1 MSVIDVFLS
10 ISVGRDA
17 KGAIVSQ
24 HPHIKLILSDI
35 DGTML
40 PYGQRLVSA
49 RTRAAMHAAL
59 DAGIHVGPASGRG
72 ISHVTPTFAGDEALM
87 ATALGTNGMQV
98 YLDGRLIHEEHL
110 DHDALAHVAQAIHG
124 MPGVGAIVFD
134 GGTPLLVE
142 GTREDLAQSFPVY
155 AEQALDHKGIPS
167 FPVVKMNVFN
177 AGGPD
182 RTRELFDLLVQEV
195 PELDFNI
202 PMPGFLN
209 ITPVGYSKASG
220 IDILCEALGIALDQV
235 VTFGDGGND
244 LEMIAHVPNG
254 VAVAGAVPEVAAAAR
269 WHLGP
274 CEDEVVAFAIEALAA
289 GEWPFVA

>member
-1 MSVIDVFLS
+1 MTSHS
-10 ISVGRDA
+10 N
-17 KGAIVSQ
+17 
-24 HPHIKLILSDI
+24 IKLILSDI

-40 PYGQRLVSA
+40 PYGQRQVSA
-49 RTRAAMHAAL
+49 RMRAAMHAAL

-72 ISHVTPTFAGDEALM
+72 ISHVTPTFAGDEALT

-98 YLDGRLIHEEHL
+98 YLDGELIHEEHL
-110 DHDALAHVAQAIHG
+110 DHDALVHVTQVIHG

-142 GTREDLAQSFPVY
+142 GVREDLAESFPVY
-155 AEQALDHKGIPS
+155 AEQAIDHVGIPD
-167 FPVVKMNVFN
+167 FPIVKLNVFV
-177 AGGPD
+177 AGGMDP
-182 RTRELFDLLVQEV
+182 TRRVFELVAREV

-209 ITPVGYSKASG
+209 LTPPGYSKASG
-220 IDILCEALGIALDQV
+220 IDILCDALGIGIDQV

-244 LEMIAHVPNG
+244 LELVAHVPNG

-269 WHLGP
+269 WHIGR
-274 CEDEVVAFAIEALAA
+274 CEDEAVAAAIEALAA

>member
-1 MSVIDVFLS
+1 MS
-10 ISVGRDA
+10 A
-17 KGAIVSQ
+17 
-24 HPHIKLILSDI
+24 HPTIKLILSDI

-40 PYGQRLVSA
+40 PYGQRVVSD
-49 RTRAAMHAAL
+49 RVRAAMHAAL

-72 ISHVTPTFAGDEALM
+72 ISHVTPTFGGDDALT

-98 YLDGRLIHEEHL
+98 YLDGQLIHEEYL
-110 DHDALAHVAQAIHG
+110 DHDALVHVTEVIHDL
-124 MPGVGAIVFD
+124 PGVGAIVFD

-155 AEQALDHKGIPS
+155 AEQALDHVGIPN
-167 FPVVKMNVFN
+167 FPIVKLNVFN
-177 AGGPD
+177 AGGIE
-182 RTRELFDLLVQEV
+182 RTREVFNLVVREV

-209 ITPVGYSKASG
+209 LTPPGYSKASG
-220 IDILCEALGIALDQV
+220 IDILCEALGIGLDQV

-254 VAVAGAVPEVAAAAR
+254 VAVEGAVPEVAAAAR
-269 WHLGP
+269 WHIGR
-274 CEDEVVAFAIEALAA
+274 CEDEAVPAAIESLAA
-289 GEWPFVA
+289 GEWPFTE